1 MRAFLV
7 PAAFAAMLAAAPIA
21 FAATQTATGAVKS
34 FDLKA
39 QTLTLADGTT
49 YMLPSNFKDPGLK
62 IGEKVSVSWDMQG
75 GKHEASQVKIV
86 N

>member
-1 MRAFLV
+1 MRALLV
-7 PAAFAAMLAAAPIA
+7 PAAVAAFLAVSPVA
-21 FAATQTATGAVKS
+21 FAASQTATGAIKS
-34 FDLKA
+34 FDLKT

-49 YMLPSNFKDPGLK
+49 YMLPAGFKDPGLK
-62 IGEKVSVSWDMQG
+62 VGEKVQVSWDMQG